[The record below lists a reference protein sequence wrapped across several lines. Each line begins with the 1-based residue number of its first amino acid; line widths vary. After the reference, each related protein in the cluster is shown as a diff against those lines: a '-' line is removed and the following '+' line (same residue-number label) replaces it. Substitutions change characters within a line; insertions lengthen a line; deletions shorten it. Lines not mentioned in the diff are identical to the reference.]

1 MLSLNLFLTNVLIL
15 YPLKT
20 QGFPVFSGSI
30 QWQQWPEMAKREI
43 IWILSI
49 NIAIL
54 VGDEIILKE
63 TCLIF
68 FLRMEHQAFQCFS
81 ILVNLKEFQP
91 SVLFHIETSHLF
103 CTANQMTDFYT
114 KCNTGPKW
122 VKNVPSASKKTSL
135 FGLI

>member
-43 IWILSI
+43 TWILSI

-68 FLRMEHQAFQCFS
+68 FLEWSIRLFSVFQSLLILKSFS
-81 ILVNLKEFQP
+81 PV
-91 SVLFHIETSHLF
+91 
-103 CTANQMTDFYT
+103 FY
-114 KCNTGPKW
+114 
-122 VKNVPSASKKTSL
+122 
-135 FGLI
+135 FI